1 MLNFAVFF
9 KKRLRLEA
17 FCFNLASPL
26 NVEWKK
32 RNKDTHKESSGT
44 ERMQDVVLSRTIVET
59 VLDNTASSHQNKLIV
74 VAFVLL
80 QSHP

>member
-32 RNKDTHKESSGT
+32 RKPHKESSGT
-44 ERMQDVVLSRTIVET
+44 ERMQDAALSRTIVEI
-59 VLDNTASSHQNKLIV
+59 VLDNTTSSCQNKLIV

-80 QSHP
+80 